1 MKKITSLLVLIFSI
15 GQIHAQG
22 LTAPVAEGVYGGLVG
37 DIESWAFDSDSV
49 YCVVSTYSPNS
60 IFWAKASRNSART
73 NMAWEPLQS
82 ADADDGFGSS
92 VLNIEIHQ
100 ASNTIFFLSQ
110 GTVYSTTFG
119 ASTAS
124 TVETLVKEFMIHG
137 DTMALVK
144 NNPMP
149 GGQDVLEFGTISSSG
164 SYTMNGSINLLKNY
178 GGGPQMILHPQDQH
192 LHIMERG
199 PSPHIYRIV
208 APFYNMAS
216 STSLTSL
223 VSAAPIIPNI
233 EWRTMGFA
241 PNGDRYV
248 AGSPPLKDIYG

>member
-73 NMAWEPLQS
+73 NLAWEPLQS

-110 GTVYSTTFG
+110 GTEPFVEWKPIVQQGLFG
-119 ASTAS
+119 KLIFLIFPIIITSSS
-124 TVETLVKEFMIHG
+124 TVSNILPL
-137 DTMALVK
+137 A
-144 NNPMP
+144 
-149 GGQDVLEFGTISSSG
+149 ISS
-164 SYTMNGSINLLKNY
+164 
-178 GGGPQMILHPQDQH
+178 H
-192 LHIMERG
+192 
-199 PSPHIYRIV
+199 V
-208 APFYNMAS
+208 F
-216 STSLTSL
+216 
-223 VSAAPIIPNI
+223 
-233 EWRTMGFA
+233 F
-241 PNGDRYV
+241 
-248 AGSPPLKDIYG
+248 